1 MNTYQTQIG
10 GFIVSEFKVG
20 AKYKVTDETGHC
32 FAKGSVVVLANATPE
47 KYPEGVSYNFTGVS
61 RNYGFEVGQLLYTH
75 QVEPVTV
82 TKATV
87 TRVSGETSGPKPRV
101 TYLYVV
107 EDEDGEA
114 VYLKTFDRDHAREE
128 KAYQGGKKAGVIIT
142 AYAAVKEIR

>member
-1 MNTYQTQIG
+1 VERIKQDIKPE
-10 GFIVSEFKVG
+10 IVVG
-20 AKYKVTDETGHC
+20 ARVVIQDQPDAQGRCLGEHLSYEGEQGIVTAVDRTYTIYQPDAE
-32 FAKGSVVVLANATPE
+32 VLLDNGRSIAVDVENL
-47 KYPEGVSYNFTGVS
+47 
-61 RNYGFEVGQLLYTH
+61 QL
-75 QVEPVTV
+75 V